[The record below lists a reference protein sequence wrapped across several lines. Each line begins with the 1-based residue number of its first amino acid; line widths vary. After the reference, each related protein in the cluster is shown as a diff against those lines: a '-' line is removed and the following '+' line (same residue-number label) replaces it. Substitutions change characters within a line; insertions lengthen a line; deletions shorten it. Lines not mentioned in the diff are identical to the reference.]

1 MENILVGTSV
11 HYFKNSNQR
20 KQMGLPLISK
30 QQNYRQSRQKLGT
43 FLGYKIFGNQ
53 SFQNI
58 SLIKVIFTIL
68 IYEQVVNN
76 FGSSDLAQ
84 RQQV

>member
-1 MENILVGTSV
+1 
-11 HYFKNSNQR
+11 
-20 KQMGLPLISK
+20 
-30 QQNYRQSRQKLGT
+30 LGT
-43 FLGYKIFGNQ
+43 FLGDKVFENQ

-58 SLIKVIFTIL
+58 SLMKVIFTIL